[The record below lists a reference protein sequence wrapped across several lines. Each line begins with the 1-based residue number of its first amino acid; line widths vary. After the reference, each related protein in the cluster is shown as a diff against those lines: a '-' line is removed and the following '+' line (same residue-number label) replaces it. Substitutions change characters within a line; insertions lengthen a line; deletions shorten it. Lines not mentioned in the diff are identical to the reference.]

1 MPPDDRE
8 DDEPR
13 RARRPARDER
23 DEDDYDD
30 RPRRRR
36 RRDYDDYE
44 DGDATGG
51 LIPYK
56 NGMALAGYYCG
67 VGSLIPALGLV
78 LGLLGIVFGILG
90 LKHRSRHPAHGGMAH
105 AIVGIVLG
113 SIGALYNWIIAILLL
128 IGSMR

>member
-1 MPPDDRE
+1 MASDDI
-8 DDEPR
+8 DDEDRPR
-13 RARRPARDER
+13 RARRPIRD

-36 RRDYDDYE
+36 RRDDYDD

-67 VGSLIPALGLV
+67 VFGLLPVLGLV

-90 LKHRSRHPAHGGMAH
+90 LKHKSRHPAHGGTAH

-113 SIGALYNWIIAILLL
+113 SLAALYNWIVAIMIL
-128 IGSMR
+128 IGNMK